1 MIYKK
6 LERLEELQGC
16 NNILI
21 NGAKTTIEQFLV
33 DDLTDVTDWD
43 SIIQTDHGSYSCGF
57 LLSHGDYKDNN
68 IHVVNKEKYPEY
80 YL

>member
-33 DDLTDVTDWD
+33 DDRTDVTDWD
-43 SIIQTDHGSYSCGF
+43 SIIETDHGSYSRGF
-57 LLSHGDYKDNN
+57 LLSHGEYKNN
-68 IHVVNKEKYPEY
+68 IIQVVDKEKYPEY

>member
-16 NNILI
+16 NKILI
-21 NGAKTTIEQFLV
+21 NGVKTIIKKFLV
-33 DDLTDVTDWD
+33 DDFTDVTDWD
-43 SIIQTDHGSYSCGF
+43 TIIETDHGSYSRGF
-57 LLSHGDYKDNN
+57 LLSRGEYKKNN
-68 IHVVNKEKYPEY
+68 IHVVDKEKYPEY